1 MNRIFSTTAPTT
13 CENSPF
19 GGYVIT
25 LANSI
30 YFVYG
35 CKDTGTI
42 TKVSYFTDHSML
54 QLSKLPSARCQ
65 SSALSTRKCP
75 TSRYLGRKRLLT
87 NFIHLC
93 TADTNA
99 AAKTTPW
106 ERVNTTW
113 RSVRCWWIVSNV
125 PKTGLLLITRY
136 AIVSSCS
143 MRGFLGRVSCISV
156 FDLVAGWMLPVSI
169 TA

>member
-1 MNRIFSTTAPTT
+1 MDAKTRGPSLR
-13 CENSPF
+13 
-19 GGYVIT
+19 
-25 LANSI
+25 LAILQTIQCYNYRNYRAQGANQVHFLHVSVRLADI
-30 YFVYG
+30 SDGRG
-35 CKDTGTI
+35 C
-42 TKVSYFTDHSML
+42 
-54 QLSKLPSARCQ
+54 
-65 SSALSTRKCP
+65 
-75 TSRYLGRKRLLT
+75 LT

-143 MRGFLGRVSCISV
+143 MRGVLGRVSCISV